1 MPAVFPPLDRIPNL
15 PPQITDRAIQ
25 QLSKLVDKLGDKVV
39 TVSKESVK
47 LPEKC
52 NCDDPRIKQIKKDL
66 ADVQKLITKLQT
78 ELPKIQ
84 KIINV
89 SKNVVSAANGVK
101 TALTV
106 AQLSN
111 PLTAPVFLAMLL
123 KDVQDATIKNAIA
136 SINQLAKIPPSLTA
150 QLNKFV
156 PIIQEALGKIGS
168 SCNGEVPAISIP
180 TSTSN
185 GDSAFSNGDSAF
197 DFESNFDYN
206 DLLDSEFY
214 QEINV
219 SEEDLTRRSDDIQ
232 KLIEQ
237 QQSLLTLQEAPS
249 KVYQQAGLPNN
260 NLGKTGDYYIDT
272 QNLKI
277 YGPKISDTEWPQMG
291 VNY

>member
-15 PPQITDRAIQ
+15 PPQITDKAIQ
-25 QLSKLVDKLGDKVV
+25 QLNKLVDKLSDKVI
-39 TVSKESVK
+39 TVAKESVK

-52 NCDDPRIKQIKKDL
+52 NCDDPRIKKMKKDL
-66 ADVQKLITKLQT
+66 ADVQTLITKLQT

-89 SKNVVSAANGVK
+89 TKTVVAAANGVK
-101 TALTV
+101 TAISI

-111 PLTAPVFLAMLL
+111 PVTAPVFLGMLL
-123 KDVQDATIKNAIA
+123 KDVQDATIKNALA
-136 SINQLAKIPPSLTA
+136 SIKQLSKVPPSLTA

-156 PIIQEALGKIGS
+156 PPIQEALGKLGS
-168 SCNGEVPAISIP
+168 SCNGEVPAITIP
-180 TSTSN
+180 TSTSDSNSLDDN
-185 GDSAFSNGDSAF
+185 GAF
-197 DFESNFDYN
+197 DFATDFDYN
-206 DLLDSEFY
+206 DLLNSEFY

-219 SEEDLTRRSDDIQ
+219 SEEDLSKRSEDIQ

-249 KVYQQAGLPNN
+249 KVYQDTGRPDND
-260 NLGKTGDYYIDT
+260 LGKTGDYYVDIE
-272 QNLKI
+272 NLMI
-277 YGPKISDTEWPQMG
+277 YGPKPSDTQWPTMG

>member
-1 MPAVFPPLDRIPNL
+1 MPAVFPPLDRIPSL
-15 PPQITDRAIQ
+15 PPQITDKAIQ
-25 QLSKLVDKLGDKVV
+25 QLNKLVDKLSDKVI
-39 TVSKESVK
+39 TVAKDSVK

-52 NCDDPRIKQIKKDL
+52 NCDDPQIKKIKKDL

-84 KIINV
+84 KIISV
-89 SKNVVSAANGVK
+89 TKTVVAAANGVK
-101 TALTV
+101 TAISV

-111 PLTAPVFLAMLL
+111 PVTAPVFLGMLL
-123 KDVQDATIKNAIA
+123 KDVQDATIKNALA
-136 SINQLAKIPPSLTA
+136 SIKQLSKVPPSLTA

-156 PIIQEALGKIGS
+156 PPIQDALGKIGS
-168 SCNGEVPAISIP
+168 SCNGDVPAISIP
-180 TSTSN
+180 TAASGSGLSDISDGLDEFGT
-185 GDSAFSNGDSAF
+185 D
-197 DFESNFDYN
+197 FDYN

-219 SEEDLTRRSDDIQ
+219 SDEDLTTRSEDIQ

-249 KVYQQAGLPNN
+249 KVYQLIGRPDND
-260 NLGKTGDYYIDT
+260 LGKTGDYYIDT
-272 QNLKI
+272 QNLMI
-277 YGPKISDTEWPQMG
+277 YGPKPSDTEWPSMG